1 MSDTGNVIRPTDDG
15 ARKLARRLI
24 RAARFAAIAVKEAES
39 QVPFVS
45 RVACA
50 TDIDGSPLI
59 LISTLSAHTRGLIEY
74 PVCSL
79 MFGEPGKGDP
89 LAHPRV
95 SVIGR
100 AERLERGG
108 EEEARARRRYLAR
121 QPKAK
126 LYADFADFALYRIR
140 PERASLNG
148 GFGKAFELTRE
159 DIVVGDDRLGGF
171 AGMEAGAV
179 AHMNEDHGD
188 ALALY
193 AKAFGKADER
203 AGWAMTGL
211 DPDGFDLMAGD
222 DVLRIDFDPPLSSA
236 GEVRPRLVEMAKQ
249 ARAKG

>member
-1 MSDTGNVIRPTDDG
+1 MAQTDNVIRPTDEG
-15 ARKLARRLI
+15 ARRLARRLM
-24 RAARFAAIAVKEAES
+24 RTAKFAAIAVKEAES

-95 SVIGR
+95 SVVGK
-100 AERLERGG
+100 AERLERGS
-108 EEEARARRRYLAR
+108 EDEKYARARYLAR

-126 LYADFADFALYRIR
+126 LYADFADFALYRIWV
-140 PERASLNG
+140 ERASLNG

-159 DIVVGDDRLGGF
+159 DIVVAGDRLGGF
-171 AGMEAGAV
+171 AEMEAGAV
-179 AHMNEDHGD
+179 AHMNEDHAG
-188 ALALY
+188 AISLY
-193 AKAFGKADER
+193 AKAFGKAEET
-203 AGWAMTGL
+203 ASWAMTGL

-222 DVLRIDFDPPLSSA
+222 RILRIDFDPPLSSA
-236 GEVRPRLVEMAKQ
+236 AEVRPRLVEMARN
-249 ARAKG
+249 AR

>member
-1 MSDTGNVIRPTDDG
+1 MTDTGDVIRPTDEG
-15 ARKLARRLI
+15 ARRLARRLI

-95 SVIGR
+95 TVIGQ
-100 AERLERGG
+100 AERLERGSADEG
-108 EEEARARRRYLAR
+108 LARERYLAR

-126 LYADFADFALYRIR
+126 LYADFGDFALYRIR
-140 PERASLNG
+140 VERASLNG
-148 GFGKAFELTRE
+148 GFGKAFELVRD
-159 DIVVGDDRLGGF
+159 DIMVAADRLGGF
-171 AGMEAGAV
+171 AEMEAGAV
-179 AHMNEDHGD
+179 AHMNEDHAD
-188 ALALY
+188 AIALY
-193 AKAFGKADER
+193 ARTFGKADEA

-222 DVLRIDFDPPLSSA
+222 RVLRIDFDPPLSSVDD
-236 GEVRPRLVEMAKQ
+236 VRPRLVEMAKQ
-249 ARAKG
+249 ARADG